1 MLVWLG
7 LLLASFAAIVRT
19 IYANADVVSAPVIG
33 ELFSR
38 EAAGATTT
46 LGFLPWY
53 TTLWFE
59 LATRW
64 LPFHRAVWEVAPWIG
79 SVAGIVLVAWAT
91 ARAAGRWAGWF
102 VAFVLVCAGDRLLPV
117 QFAADLHGATAI
129 DVCVLDAFLVL
140 LVSRGGRIGGRAT
153 NLLLCA
159 AVAAFA
165 AGGVASDSLLI
176 PAGLLPFVLAGASQY
191 WFSPG
196 AAGRRIAAT
205 VLAVTV
211 AAAVGAGIAVAA
223 MHAEG
228 VYAARN
234 TIRFATWDSLLT
246 NLTHLAQSTA
256 DLFNGDFGGAAIG
269 ARSGLAFAC
278 AVAFG
283 WAVVLAFREGRR
295 QLGRLRQPGADSVR
309 EAHVAF
315 WAAAAALSAAAFV
328 FSSFAEVSGGRYLV
342 AAGYGVVVLA
352 AVAASRAG
360 SVVRAAGVLAAC
372 VVVAGSVVAL
382 GAGDIKANPGHYPG
396 RDFAHFLSTFAQG
409 ENLKYGYASYWDAAA
424 LTWESKAAV
433 EVYPALPC
441 SAPPG
446 LCTYPLHEISSWYRP
461 KPNART
467 FLVTDPRYGP
477 SDPGQRLGGPL
488 EVVSYREYKIYVYGY
503 DIASDFGDWR
513 AYGADAS

>member
-1 MLVWLG
+1 
-7 LLLASFAAIVRT
+7 
-19 IYANADVVSAPVIG
+19 
-33 ELFSR
+33 
-38 EAAGATTT
+38 
-46 LGFLPWY
+46 
-53 TTLWFE
+53 
-59 LATRW
+59 
-64 LPFHRAVWEVAPWIG
+64 VWEVAPWIG

-269 ARSGLAFAC
+269 ARSGLVFAC

-328 FSSFAEVSGGRYLV
+328 FSRR
-342 AAGYGVVVLA
+342 
-352 AVAASRAG
+352 SRAAATSSRQATG
-360 SVVRAAGVLAAC
+360 SSSSLRSRRHAPARSSERPASWRPV
-372 VVVAGSVVAL
+372 SSWQ
-382 GAGDIKANPGHYPG
+382 GASS
-396 RDFAHFLSTFAQG
+396 R
-409 ENLKYGYASYWDAAA
+409 
-424 LTWESKAAV
+424 
-433 EVYPALPC
+433 
-441 SAPPG
+441 SAPATSRRTRATIPG
-446 LCTYPLHEISSWYRP
+446 ATSPTSSAPSRR
-461 KPNART
+461 ART
-467 FLVTDPRYGP
+467 
-477 SDPGQRLGGPL
+477 
-488 EVVSYREYKIYVYGY
+488 
-503 DIASDFGDWR
+503 
-513 AYGADAS
+513 